1 MTINLELPAALPMTA
16 EDFARLPV
24 PEGVRLELW
33 DGNLDM
39 AASAQLH
46 WHSQIVHR
54 VLTMFLNSDREA
66 SAETG
71 VVLGPRSVR
80 APDVTRFRSGVT
92 PDTEQSQFP
101 VADVDL
107 VVEVL
112 SPESDERD
120 QLVKPYEYAQA
131 GIPEFWLVD
140 RDPDDRR
147 TGAIVRIFRLTPGP
161 SGEVYTLVRR
171 ARLSEL
177 EAGE

>member
-1 MTINLELPAALPMTA
+1 LTINLELPTALPMTA
-16 EDFARLPV
+16 EEFAQLSV

-33 DGNLDM
+33 NGSLDV
-39 AASAQLH
+39 AAAPQMH

-54 VLTMFLNSDREA
+54 ILAMFLNTGREA

-71 VVLGPRSVR
+71 VVLGPRAVR
-80 APDVTRFRSGVT
+80 APDVTRFRAGVT

-120 QLVKPYEYAQA
+120 QLIKPYEYAQA

-147 TGAIVRIFRLTPGP
+147 TGALIRIFQLTIGP
-161 SGEVYTLVRR
+161 SGEVYTLTRR
-171 ARLSEL
+171 VRLSEL
-177 EAGE
+177 EDEE